1 VTAYGIGYHLDVFS
15 NFTYFL
21 GDPVHGDQFHQ
32 ADHRF
37 VSGASI
43 NHRRL
48 GSWLGR
54 SMQNTIGAQLRNDD
68 ITTIGLSH
76 SEARRLL
83 DTVRQDSVL
92 QTSGGVY
99 AQNETQWTAWLRTLA
114 GLRADEYR
122 FDVNAGNPLNCGV
135 TIAGLVS
142 PKAGVVIGPFSGT
155 EFYVNAGYGF
165 HSNDGRGTTIS
176 VDPVSGAPAA
186 RVRPLVRATGAEAG
200 VRSVAIP
207 HLQSTLTLWSLDL
220 ASELLFAGDAGTT
233 EADVFNLLNARDS
246 DIDYFYASRLPGE
259 PSTGIDDIH
268 FHPMLPRT
276 ARVNLIVGF

>member
-1 VTAYGIGYHLDVFS
+1 
-15 NFTYFL
+15 
-21 GDPVHGDQFHQ
+21 
-32 ADHRF
+32 
-37 VSGASI
+37 
-43 NHRRL
+43 
-48 GSWLGR
+48 
-54 SMQNTIGAQLRNDD
+54 
-68 ITTIGLSH
+68 
-76 SEARRLL
+76 
-83 DTVRQDSVL
+83 
-92 QTSGGVY
+92 
-99 AQNETQWTAWLRTLA
+99 
-114 GLRADEYR
+114 
-122 FDVNAGNPLNCGV
+122 V

-233 EADVFNLLNARDS
+233 EAGRPSHRAGIEFASYYSPLRWLTFDADLSLSHARFTDVDAAGNRIPGSLETVVSAGATIDAIHNISGSVRLRYFGPRPLIEDNSVRSKASTVVNFDGGYRITNAVKIAIDVFNLLNARDS